1 MNKCSIVFKTTLWEK
16 KLNLQCVHFINNTRA
31 FEYVVL
37 QSTLILC
44 TFCHNW
50 HSQLALW
57 PIQCQQCSPNTA
69 YHLLGLAPT
78 SGPHPGEEDV
88 AWDGCSGGSRGSR
101 QTTQSTVAF
110 ERRRLTGGSDVT
122 RGNTTTIRMIGRGT
136 EQCDKPNEQEGCK
149 ERRHRVESRRG
160 GGGEAPGKATT
171 NHMRGAQLKVEV

>member
-1 MNKCSIVFKTTLWEK
+1 MLWEK
-16 KLNLQCVHFINNTRA
+16 KLNLQCDHFINNTRA

-122 RGNTTTIRMIGRGT
+122 RGNTTTIRMIGRGS
-136 EQCDKPNEQEGCK
+136 EQLTNQTNKRGA
-149 ERRHRVESRRG
+149 RRDGTGRSHDEVG
-160 GGGEAPGKATT
+160 GGRHQAKRQPTT
-171 NHMRGAQLKVEV
+171 